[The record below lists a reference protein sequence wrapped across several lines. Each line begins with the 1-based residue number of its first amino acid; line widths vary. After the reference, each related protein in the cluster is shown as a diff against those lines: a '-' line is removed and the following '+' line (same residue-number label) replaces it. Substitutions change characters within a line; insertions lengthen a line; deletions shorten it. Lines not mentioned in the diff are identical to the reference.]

1 MNVRKLARADTRE
14 DSGNT
19 LVLTGVFLAFFFVM
33 SVLSPKIFLSMGTMR
48 SLFVQLPEFGIYAFA
63 MMLAMLTGGID
74 LSIVSAGN
82 LASIIASNYMIW
94 RMSQSQVPGQLQIV
108 LTGLL
113 IALAVG
119 AFCGALNGI
128 SVAVVGIPPMLATL
142 ASMQMFNG
150 VSMILTQ
157 GSSVQG
163 LPELFS
169 QIGAKTVADI
179 IPITMLAF
187 LVIAVILHYIL
198 DYTALGFKIYMFGS
212 NSVAAEYSGINNT
225 AVVILTYT
233 IGGLL
238 SAIAGIIVTSR
249 TMSAKM
255 DYGSIYQLQA
265 ILAVVLGGISPSG
278 GKGKVWGVVL
288 AVMSLQV
295 LSTGLNILNL
305 SASSYLKNLVWGL
318 LLLAVL
324 TLKFFI
330 RKKA

>member
-1 MNVRKLARADTRE
+1 M
-14 DSGNT
+14 
-19 LVLTGVFLAFFFVM
+19 LT
-33 SVLSPKIFLSMGTMR
+33 
-48 SLFVQLPEFGIYAFA
+48 
-63 MMLAMLTGGID
+63 MLTGGID

-108 LTGLL
+108 LTGLR
-113 IALAVG
+113 IALAAG

-212 NSVAAEYSGINNT
+212 NSVAAECSGINNT
-225 AVVILTYT
+225 AVV
-233 IGGLL
+233 
-238 SAIAGIIVTSR
+238 
-249 TMSAKM
+249 
-255 DYGSIYQLQA
+255 
-265 ILAVVLGGISPSG
+265 
-278 GKGKVWGVVL
+278 
-288 AVMSLQV
+288 
-295 LSTGLNILNL
+295 
-305 SASSYLKNLVWGL
+305 
-318 LLLAVL
+318 
-324 TLKFFI
+324 F
-330 RKKA
+330 RK

>member
-119 AFCGALNGI
+119 AFCGALNRCWNSSYARDIGQYADVQRGI
-128 SVAVVGIPPMLATL
+128 HDSDARLIGTGTSGTILPDWSENSCRHHSDYNA
-142 ASMQMFNG
+142 G
-150 VSMILTQ
+150 VSCHCGHST
-157 GSSVQG
+157 
-163 LPELFS
+163 
-169 QIGAKTVADI
+169 
-179 IPITMLAF
+179 
-187 LVIAVILHYIL
+187 LH
-198 DYTALGFKIYMFGS
+198 
-212 NSVAAEYSGINNT
+212 
-225 AVVILTYT
+225 
-233 IGGLL
+233 
-238 SAIAGIIVTSR
+238 
-249 TMSAKM
+249 
-255 DYGSIYQLQA
+255 
-265 ILAVVLGGISPSG
+265 
-278 GKGKVWGVVL
+278 
-288 AVMSLQV
+288 
-295 LSTGLNILNL
+295 TGLHCTRI
-305 SASSYLKNLVWGL
+305 
-318 LLLAVL
+318 
-324 TLKFFI
+324 
-330 RKKA
+330 

>member
-1 MNVRKLARADTRE
+1 MNVRKLAQADTRD

-19 LVLTGVFLAFFFVM
+19 LVLTGVFLAFLLVM
-33 SVLSPKIFLSMGTMR
+33 SVLSPKVFLSVGTMR

-94 RMSQSQVPGQLQIV
+94 RMAHSQASGQPQIV
-108 LTGLL
+108 LTGML

-119 AFCGALNGI
+119 AFCGALNGF

-169 QIGAKTVADI
+169 QIGAKTVANI

-187 LVIAVILHYIL
+187 LFIAVILHYIL
-198 DYTALGFKIYMFGS
+198 DFTALGFKIYMFGS
-212 NSVAAEYSGINNT
+212 NPVAAEYSGVDNT

-233 IGGLL
+233 MGGIL
-238 SAIAGIIVTSR
+238 SAIAGAIVTSR
-249 TMSAKM
+249 SMSAKM

-324 TLKFFI
+324 TLKFCI
-330 RKKA
+330 RKKV